1 MNEAMAVIAL
11 VILSLFVI
19 SALILLLRKPASAID
34 ESGEAQHELLAEPI
48 QSQECPRDTIAHIF
62 GSEDFGFVRASGSE
76 RLCRSFRNERRQIAL
91 NWVRGTFAETHRIMS
106 LHFRTVRSS
115 PDLSLSL
122 EAKLVAE
129 FLLHQTMCLMLMG
142 GIRVAGPDGL
152 ARLAGAVGS
161 LRHQVGTV
169 IEKLPETAP
178 GNFAG
183 GSNLGIHN

>member
-19 SALILLLRKPASAID
+19 SALILLLRKAVGGTD
-34 ESGEAQHELLAEPI
+34 EFGEAQYDPLAAPV
-48 QSQECPRDTIAHIF
+48 QWSECPHDTIAHIF
-62 GSEDFGFVRASGSE
+62 GAEDLGFVRATGSE

-106 LHFRTVRSS
+106 HHFRTVRSS

-129 FLLHQTMCLMLMG
+129 FFLHQTMCLMLMG

-183 GSNLGIHN
+183 GSSLGIHN